1 MSRNEMTTRQA
12 KLEAFGRL
20 IDILD
25 ELREKC
31 PWDRKQTMESL
42 RPQTIEETYELSD
55 AIMHSDLKEISK
67 ELGDLLLHVV
77 FYAKIGAE
85 QGEFDIVDVINRLC
99 DKLVYRHPHVFGDVK
114 VSGSD
119 EVVQN
124 WEELKTKEKDGNKR
138 VLSGVPVTLPPLLKA
153 YRMQDKARAVGF
165 DWEQKDQVW
174 DKVAEELGEFRTE
187 LAAMEEAGRSGDRE
201 QMASAAAR
209 AENELGDYLFSI
221 VNAARLYDLNPDTA
235 LEKTCAKFRSRFTY
249 LEEHTIRQGRSLK
262 DMTLAEM
269 DEIWEEAK
277 KLEKRQAAPMENT
290 AEKNTGRD
298 WLERT
303 ELLVGRKA
311 LDRMTESVVVIA
323 GLGGVGAYAAE
334 IIVRAGVGNI
344 VIIDSDVV
352 SNSNRNRQLLAKVST
367 LGRQKCE
374 VMEERLLDINP
385 ALNVIRIPEYLT
397 EENAGDTIAAAI
409 AGFGGRID
417 FLIDAIDTLAPKIAL
432 ISYCYRKGIPLVSS
446 MGSGAK
452 LDATKVRIADLSKS
466 YNCPLAYMIRK
477 RLRKEG
483 ISKGF
488 PVVFS
493 EELPEREAI
502 VPTDGERNKKS
513 QVGTISYLPAV
524 FGCICA
530 QVAIRHITGK

>member
-1 MSRNEMTTRQA
+1 MTTRQA

-290 AEKNTGRD
+290 AEKNTGRE

-334 IIVRAGVGNI
+334 MIVRAGVGNI

>member
-1 MSRNEMTTRQA
+1 MTTRQA

-174 DKVAEELGEFRTE
+174 DKVSEELGEFRTE

-262 DMTLAEM
+262 EMTLAEM

-277 KLEKRQAAPMENT
+277 KLEKR
-290 AEKNTGRD
+290 
-298 WLERT
+298 
-303 ELLVGRKA
+303 
-311 LDRMTESVVVIA
+311 
-323 GLGGVGAYAAE
+323 
-334 IIVRAGVGNI
+334 
-344 VIIDSDVV
+344 
-352 SNSNRNRQLLAKVST
+352 
-367 LGRQKCE
+367 
-374 VMEERLLDINP
+374 
-385 ALNVIRIPEYLT
+385 
-397 EENAGDTIAAAI
+397 
-409 AGFGGRID
+409 
-417 FLIDAIDTLAPKIAL
+417 
-432 ISYCYRKGIPLVSS
+432 
-446 MGSGAK
+446 
-452 LDATKVRIADLSKS
+452 
-466 YNCPLAYMIRK
+466 
-477 RLRKEG
+477 
-483 ISKGF
+483 
-488 PVVFS
+488 
-493 EELPEREAI
+493 
-502 VPTDGERNKKS
+502 
-513 QVGTISYLPAV
+513 
-524 FGCICA
+524 
-530 QVAIRHITGK
+530 